1 VIVREAVEELITVPF
16 TSVVAVIE
24 YVPVHAPFQ
33 IGNGNDTVFEVF
45 AGKVNG
51 GVVKMS
57 DRVLPHLFGCKGPLS
72 ENLTTT
78 VCAVVAQDITC
89 PVTVIVPPKRTVD
102 GDILSNTPQTTC
114 SARPAEEL
122 WLKFASP
129 L

>member
-1 VIVREAVEELITVPF
+1 MIVSEAVEEFTGVPF

-24 YVPVHAPFQ
+24 YVPVHAPFE
-33 IGNGNDTVFEVF
+33 IGNGNDTLFEVF

-51 GVVKMS
+51 GVVKMP
-57 DRVLPHLFGCKGPLS
+57 DFVLPHLFGCNGPLS

-102 GDILSNTPQTTC
+102 GDMLIKTPQSTC
-114 SARPAEEL
+114 SARAVEEL
-122 WLKFASP
+122 RMKFASP